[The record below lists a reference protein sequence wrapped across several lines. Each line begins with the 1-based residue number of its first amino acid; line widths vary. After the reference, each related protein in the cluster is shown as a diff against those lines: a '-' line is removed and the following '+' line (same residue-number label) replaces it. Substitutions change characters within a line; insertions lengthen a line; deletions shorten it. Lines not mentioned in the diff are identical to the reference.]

1 MIKKSS
7 PMRASCHSFL
17 ALLLL
22 LLLCGGAT
30 AAVLDIDD
38 VTAQINRPGRAP
50 IEGIWEINQ
59 SWDPSADQA
68 KSYWMG
74 IVKNTFGIKGAQFIG
89 VVMCDKKGTVMGQVR
104 MKLNPTKKKGEY
116 IALFSTS
123 KGDAKG
129 ILVQVNDKELDMSR
143 VVLKQYPN
151 DPLIKGIN
159 RVN

>member
-1 MIKKSS
+1 
-7 PMRASCHSFL
+7 MRIRTNCFL

-22 LLLCGGAT
+22 LFSLCTAAT
-30 AAVLDIDD
+30 AAVLNVED
-38 VTAQINRPGRAP
+38 VKAQSRRPGRAA
-50 IEGIWEINQ
+50 IEGVWGISQ
-59 SWDPSADQA
+59 SWDPSLNQA
-68 KSYWMG
+68 NTYLMG
-74 IVKNTFGIKGAQFIG
+74 IVKNTFGIKGAQYIG
-89 VVMCDKKGTVMGQVR
+89 VVLCDKEGCVKGQVR

-116 IALFSTS
+116 TALFSTS

-129 ILVQVNDKELDMSR
+129 ILVQINDKELDMSR

>member
-1 MIKKSS
+1 
-7 PMRASCHSFL
+7 MRIRTNCFL

-22 LLLCGGAT
+22 LFSLCTAAT
-30 AAVLDIDD
+30 AAVLNVED
-38 VTAQINRPGRAP
+38 VKAQSRRPGRAP

-74 IVKNTFGIKGAQFIG
+74 IVKNTFAIKGAQYIG

-116 IALFSTS
+116 TALFSTS

-129 ILVQVNDKELDMSR
+129 ILVQVNDKQLDMSR
-143 VVLKQYPN
+143 VVLKQYPK
-151 DPLIKGIN
+151 DPLVKGIK

>member
-1 MIKKSS
+1 
-7 PMRASCHSFL
+7 MRASCRSFL
-17 ALLLL
+17 TALLLFS
-22 LLLCGGAT
+22 LCT
-30 AAVLDIDD
+30 AAAAAVVDIDD
-38 VTAQINRPGRAP
+38 VTAQSRRPGRTP

-68 KSYWMG
+68 KNYWMG

-104 MKLNPTKKKGEY
+104 MKLNPTQKKGEY

-129 ILVQVNDKELDMSR
+129 ILVQVNDKQLDMSR
-143 VVLKQYPN
+143 VLLKQYPN
-151 DPLIKGIN
+151 DPLIKGIK

>member
-1 MIKKSS
+1 
-7 PMRASCHSFL
+7 
-17 ALLLL
+17 
-22 LLLCGGAT
+22 
-30 AAVLDIDD
+30 
-38 VTAQINRPGRAP
+38 
-50 IEGIWEINQ
+50 
-59 SWDPSADQA
+59 
-68 KSYWMG
+68 MG

-129 ILVQVNDKELDMSR
+129 ILAQVNDKQLDMSR
-143 VVLKQYPN
+143 VLLKQYPN
-151 DPLIKGIN
+151 DPLIKGIK

>member
-1 MIKKSS
+1 
-7 PMRASCHSFL
+7 MRIRTNCFL

-22 LLLCGGAT
+22 LFSLCTAAT
-30 AAVLDIDD
+30 AAVLNVDD
-38 VTAQINRPGRAP
+38 VTAQSRRPGRTA

-59 SWDPSADQA
+59 SWDPSPNQA

-74 IVKNTFGIKGAQFIG
+74 IVKNSFGIKGAQFIG
-89 VVMCDKKGTVMGQVR
+89 VVMCDKEGTVMGQVR

-116 IALFSTS
+116 TALFSTS

-129 ILVQVNDKELDMSR
+129 FLVQVNDKQLDMSR
-143 VVLKQYPN
+143 VVLKQYPK
-151 DPLIKGIN
+151 DPLIKGIK